1 MSEEQAKKHKMG
13 TRIREWRKERNLKG
27 YELAKII
34 KISQGSLSDI
44 ENNKSCPS
52 AVTLHNLRVYTN
64 IDIIWVLTGDYSL
77 PEEREKVFT
86 APAADCPKCSKIE
99 RIIDLVKNALEK

>member
-27 YELAKII
+27 YELAKRI
-34 KISQGSLSDI
+34 KISPASLSDI

-52 AVTLHNLRVYTN
+52 AVTLHNLSVYAN
-64 IDIIWVLTGDYSL
+64 IDIVWVLTG
-77 PEEREKVFT
+77 ERAKVFT
-86 APAADCPKCSKIE
+86 APADDCPKCSKIE
-99 RIIDLVKNALEK
+99 RIIDLVKNALEG